1 MQKLNIPNPCNEDF
15 SKMTVTE
22 RGAFCEKCS
31 TDTYAFYNKSIPE
44 IKSIL
49 HQNMGK
55 EICGRFAPGQM
66 EAINAE
72 FEACTFRS
80 KKSFQSAFAMT
91 LLVVFGL
98 GLFSCQDKQQET
110 DIIQFQKATTEIV
123 SAFEKGIDL
132 GDAGKGLSKEP
143 LYPQFNL
150 PVLWNWDF
158 DYLPF
163 CHSVNSWPMMSG
175 GVIYVPS
182 NFQPWFDNNQLITS
196 YTHFNDSTKVDSV
209 MINPVSDSVIVETAL
224 NPEAFSVLAFPN
236 PTSGMTTI
244 EYRNLEKA
252 RYKIDVYDL
261 NGKHYQDVYSG
272 KIDEEIFRKEIDLS
286 ELPVGT
292 YLVVI
297 AARNFKETVRVIKN

>member
-72 FEACTFRS
+72 FEVWTFRS

-110 DIIQFQKATTEIV
+110 DIVQFQKATTEIV

-132 GDAGKGLSKEP
+132 SDAGKGLSKEP
-143 LYPQFNL
+143 LYLQFNL

-163 CHSVNSWPMMSG
+163 CNSINNWSSG
-175 GVIYVPS
+175 GVIELPM
-182 NFQPWFDNNQLITS
+182 NFQPWFNSELTFPVSNPVVQGTDSITMHPISDSATVETSLIT
-196 YTHFNDSTKVDSV
+196 D
-209 MINPVSDSVIVETAL
+209 E
-224 NPEAFSVLAFPN
+224 FSVLAFPN

-297 AARNFKETVRVIKN
+297 TARNFKETVRVIKN